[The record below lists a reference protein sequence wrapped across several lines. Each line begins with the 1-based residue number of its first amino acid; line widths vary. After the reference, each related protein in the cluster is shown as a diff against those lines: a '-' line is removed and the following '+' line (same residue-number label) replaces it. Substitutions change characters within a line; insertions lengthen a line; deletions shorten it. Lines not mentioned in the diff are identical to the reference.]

1 MSSRKRIKVF
11 EDITNF
17 NNTDKALS
25 ESKISN
31 NIDNSPNQKREKND
45 FKGSDVEKN
54 FTEF

>member
-1 MSSRKRIKVF
+1 MTSRKRIKVF

>member
-1 MSSRKRIKVF
+1 MTSRKRIKVF

-45 FKGSDVEKN
+45 FKVSDVEKN